1 VKDRCKS
8 IEAVIF
14 DLDGLMVDSEVMA
27 MESWHRLLAPAGVR
41 LTDEQFQHL
50 IGMGHEDSVRYVLDQ
65 TRANVPRDVLDQG
78 FWKQQI
84 ALIDEMLS
92 PMPGLL
98 SLVEDLRKR
107 GYILGVAS
115 NSPTHYVRKAL
126 AKIRVEEIL
135 SCVVGVDQVTNPKPA
150 PDVYLKAA
158 DCLGMAPRCCL
169 AFEDSP
175 LGAQAAV
182 AAGMR
187 CVAIPYPGL
196 CASDFDG
203 VFAVFSSLGACHAA
217 LDTALSPDPAVAG

>member
-1 VKDRCKS
+1 VTDRCES

-27 MESWHRLLAPAGVR
+27 MESWHRLLAPAGAR
-41 LTDEQFQHL
+41 LTNEQFQHL

-158 DCLGMAPRCCL
+158 DCLGMAPPQIST
-169 AFEDSP
+169 ASSP
-175 LGAQAAV
+175 FFHHWV
-182 AAGMR
+182 
-187 CVAIPYPGL
+187 
-196 CASDFDG
+196 
-203 VFAVFSSLGACHAA
+203 
-217 LDTALSPDPAVAG
+217 PATPRWILP